1 MEQETLEYRL
11 AKLEQQNEKIL
22 QSVDELKDSMPKLY
36 ISKEI
41 YRSEM
46 SDLEWRIAV
55 LENQS
60 NKATWALLGAAGSLV
75 VTLAKAFLGI

>member
-11 AKLEQQNEKIL
+11 AKLEQQNERIL
-22 QSVDELKDSMPKLY
+22 KSVDELKDSMPKLY

-41 YRSEM
+41 YHSEM
-46 SDLEWRIAV
+46 SDLERRIAI

-60 NKATWALLGAAGSLV
+60 SKATWALLGFSECH
-75 VTLAKAFLGI
+75 K